1 MNKRLFFLLF
11 GLGQKNKP
19 FAAAAKLIAK
29 YSYPFF
35 YVVYALGFFLA
46 VYVDKKLLI
55 TYLFIPF
62 TVYLINNGLRSSLKK
77 PRPFE
82 ELNITPLLS
91 HEGSPSFPSNHAA
104 CAMVIALAFINVMR
118 ASALPFADLSYILV
132 PCALVTGLSRVVC
145 GIHYPKDV
153 ALGWV
158 IGIAGWFCEYGI
170 IMKAFGSI

>member
-1 MNKRLFFLLF
+1 MNKGLFFLLF

-19 FAAAAKLIAK
+19 LAAAAKLIAK

-35 YVVYALGFFLA
+35 YLVYALGFFLA
-46 VYVDKKLLI
+46 IYIDKKLLAA
-55 TYLFIPF
+55 YLFIPF

-77 PRPFE
+77 PRPFQ
-82 ELNITPLLS
+82 ELNITPLLN

-104 CAMVIALAFINVMR
+104 CAMVIALAFINVMK
-118 ASALPFADLSYILV
+118 ASALSFSGLSYIFV

-153 ALGWV
+153 ALGWI
-158 IGIAGWFCEYGI
+158 IGIAGWFFEYKI
-170 IMKAFGSI
+170 FEIVFT